1 MKCGAAMNA
10 KRVLTTPL
18 CDEGVV
24 ILEGLERFG
33 PVAFPSPEKF
43 IWT

>member
-1 MKCGAAMNA
+1 MRGS
-10 KRVLTTPL
+10 
-18 CDEGVV
+18 DERQKGVNDPTLGVV